1 MEVAIAG
8 GHGKIGMLLG
18 RLLVERGD
26 SALGLIRK
34 PEQEDDLRAAGIE
47 PVLVDLEGG
56 ADADVAAAVRGADAV
71 VFAAGAGPGSS
82 IERKWTMDFGG
93 AVKLIEACKAEG
105 ITRYAIV
112 SAMGATDP
120 PAESDDVFSEY
131 LRAKAAADAAL
142 RESGLAYTVVRPGG
156 LTDDAP
162 TGRVEARRPPRPRPD
177 PARRRR
183 RGAGRRPRRRARDRR
198 RVRPARPARPRS
210 PTRSVPSQLHLP
222 APPALPFA
230 AGLMGRKLHL

>member
-34 PEQEDDLRAAGIE
+34 SEQEDDLRAAGIE

-162 TGRVEARRPPRPRPD
+162 TGAVKLGDRLD
-177 PARRRR
+177 
-183 RGAGRRPRRRARDRR
+183 RGQVSRADVAAVLVAVLDAEHAIGAEFDLLAGETPIAD
-198 RVRPARPARPRS
+198 AIA
-210 PTRSVPSQLHLP
+210 
-222 APPALPFA
+222 AL
-230 AGLMGRKLHL
+230 